1 MVCLIGVILAISIN
15 IMSKTTVSAGW
26 GTFSQYAF
34 ESGISISDNTGGT
47 FNYQISSLN
56 FFELGKIIFNNWSYY
71 AKRIPLFYSNVW
83 TLQRVYYVPFLSEKY
98 TINEEL
104 WVYNVLSYMNSL
116 FVWVFMFV
124 SLWGF
129 KKFFVDLRKHTA
141 VLWIPIIIIPLLVA
155 IFSNNQRYMFVL
167 IYSTIPCIAYGVTYC
182 KRYKDYIVIAGLLII
197 TLITLVN
204 KDTFIFYPISMGLI
218 LFSGYMLYLRVFKK
232 YFLLSQ
238 S

>member
-1 MVCLIGVILAISIN
+1 
-15 IMSKTTVSAGW
+15 
-26 GTFSQYAF
+26 
-34 ESGISISDNTGGT
+34 
-47 FNYQISSLN
+47 
-56 FFELGKIIFNNWSYY
+56 
-71 AKRIPLFYSNVW
+71 
-83 TLQRVYYVPFLSEKY
+83 
-98 TINEEL
+98 
-104 WVYNVLSYMNSL
+104 
-116 FVWVFMFV
+116 MFV

-238 S
+238 A